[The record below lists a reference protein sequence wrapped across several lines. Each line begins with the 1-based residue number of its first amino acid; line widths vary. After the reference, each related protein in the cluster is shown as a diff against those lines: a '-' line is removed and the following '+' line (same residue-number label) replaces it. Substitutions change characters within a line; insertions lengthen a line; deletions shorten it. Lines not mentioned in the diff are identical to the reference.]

1 MALMMVRA
9 WIAAL
14 AVPIA
19 TGTATSG
26 CGSTATSTDEVPTVV
41 ASFYPLAFVAEWVGG
56 PDVQVVDLTP
66 PGVESHDL
74 ELTPRQVGDIA
85 SADLVVYQKGF
96 QPAVDDAVEQNAS
109 GIELDIT
116 EIASLDD
123 LTGDPHV
130 WLDPTRF
137 AAITQEVADALGDVA
152 PAKAD
157 AIQGR
162 ADELVGE
169 LTALDEEFQAGLA
182 NCERQVVVT
191 THEAFG
197 YLGDR
202 YGLDF
207 VGISGP
213 EGDAEVSPARLRE
226 VQDVIEN
233 WNVTTVFSERLAS
246 PEVADTLAADLGTT
260 TAILDP
266 IEGLTEETEGED
278 YLTLMRTNLGALRK
292 ANGCT

>member
-1 MALMMVRA
+1 MALMIVRA

-14 AVPIA
+14 AGAIA
-19 TGTATSG
+19 TGTSASG
-26 CGSTATSTDEVPTVV
+26 CGSTATSIDEVPTVV
-41 ASFYPLAFVAEWVGG
+41 ASFYPLAFVAERVGG

-74 ELTPRQVGDIA
+74 ELTPRQVTDIA

-109 GIELDIT
+109 GTELDIT
-116 EIASLDD
+116 EVASLDD

-137 AAITQEVADALGDVA
+137 AAITQEVADALGDVV

-169 LTALDEEFQAGLA
+169 LTALDEEFRAGLA
-182 NCERQVVVT
+182 VCERQVVVT

-213 EGDAEVSPARLRE
+213 EGEAEVSPARLRE

-233 WNVTTVFSERLAS
+233 GNVTTVFTERLVS

-266 IEGLTEETEGED
+266 IEGLTEDTEGED
-278 YLTLMRTNLGALRK
+278 YLTLMRANLGALRR

>member
-14 AVPIA
+14 AVAIA
-19 TGTATSG
+19 TGTSTSG
-26 CGSTATSTDEVPTVV
+26 CGPTATSTDEVPTVV
-41 ASFYPLAFVAEWVGG
+41 ASFYPLAFAAERVGG

-74 ELTPRQVGDIA
+74 ELTPRQVNDIA
-85 SADLVVYQKGF
+85 NADLVVYLKGF

-109 GIELDIT
+109 GTELDIT
-116 EIASLDD
+116 EVVSQDD

-137 AAITQEVADALGDVA
+137 AAITQEVADALGDVV

-169 LTALDEEFQAGLA
+169 LTALDEEFRAGLA

-213 EGDAEVSPARLRE
+213 EGEAEVSPARLRE

-233 WNVTTVFSERLAS
+233 GNVTTVFTERLVS

-266 IEGLTEETEGED
+266 IEGLTEDTEDED
-278 YLTLMRTNLGALRK
+278 YLTLMRANLGALRK
-292 ANGCT
+292 ANGCM

>member
-9 WIAAL
+9 WLAAL
-14 AVPIA
+14 AVAIA

-26 CGSTATSTDEVPTVV
+26 CGSAATSTDEVPTVV

-56 PDVQVVDLTP
+56 PDVHVVDLTP

-116 EIASLDD
+116 EVASLDD

>member
-233 WNVTTVFSERLAS
+233 WKVTTVFSERLAS

>member
-14 AVPIA
+14 AVAIA

-116 EIASLDD
+116 EVASLDD

-266 IEGLTEETEGED
+266 IEGLTKETEGED

>member
-1 MALMMVRA
+1 MMVRA

-14 AVPIA
+14 AVAIA
-19 TGTATSG
+19 TGTSTSG

-56 PDVQVVDLTP
+56 PDVQVVGLTP

-96 QPAVDDAVEQNAS
+96 QPAVDEAVEQNAS
-109 GIELDIT
+109 GTELDIT
-116 EIASLDD
+116 EVASLDD

-169 LTALDEEFQAGLA
+169 LTALDEEFRAGLA

-233 WNVTTVFSERLAS
+233 GNVTTVFTERLVS

-266 IEGLTEETEGED
+266 IEGLTEDTEGED
-278 YLTLMRTNLGALRK
+278 YLTLMRANLGALRK

>member
-14 AVPIA
+14 AGAIA
-19 TGTATSG
+19 TGTSTSG

-41 ASFYPLAFVAEWVGG
+41 ASFFPLAFVAEWVGG

-96 QPAVDDAVEQNAS
+96 QPAVDEAVEQNAS
-109 GIELDIT
+109 GTELDIT
-116 EIASLDD
+116 EVASLDD

-137 AAITQEVADALGDVA
+137 AAITREVADALGDVA

-169 LTALDEEFQAGLA
+169 LTALDEEFRAGLA

-233 WNVTTVFSERLAS
+233 GNVTTVFTERLVS

-266 IEGLTEETEGED
+266 IEGLTEDTEGED

>member
-1 MALMMVRA
+1 MALMIVRA

-14 AVPIA
+14 AGAIA
-19 TGTATSG
+19 TGTSASG
-26 CGSTATSTDEVPTVV
+26 CGSTATSIDEVPTVV
-41 ASFYPLAFVAEWVGG
+41 ASFYPLAFVAERVGG

-74 ELTPRQVGDIA
+74 ELTPRQVTDIA

-109 GIELDIT
+109 GTELDIT
-116 EIASLDD
+116 EVASLDD

-137 AAITQEVADALGDVA
+137 AAITQEVADALGDVV

-169 LTALDEEFQAGLA
+169 LTALDEEFRAGLA

-213 EGDAEVSPARLRE
+213 EGEAEVSPARLRE

-233 WNVTTVFSERLAS
+233 GNVTTVFTERLVS

-266 IEGLTEETEGED
+266 IEGLTEDTEGED
-278 YLTLMRTNLGALRK
+278 YLTLMRANLGALRR

>member
-1 MALMMVRA
+1 MMVRA

-14 AVPIA
+14 AVAIA
-19 TGTATSG
+19 TGTSTSG
-26 CGSTATSTDEVPTVV
+26 CESTATSTDEVPTVV
-41 ASFYPLAFVAEWVGG
+41 ASFFPLAFVAEWVGG

-96 QPAVDDAVEQNAS
+96 QPAVDEAVEQNAS
-109 GIELDIT
+109 GTELDIT
-116 EIASLDD
+116 EVASLDD

-130 WLDPTRF
+130 WLDPTRL

-169 LTALDEEFQAGLA
+169 LTALDEEFRAGLA

-233 WNVTTVFSERLAS
+233 GNVTTVFTERLVS

-266 IEGLTEETEGED
+266 IEGLTEDTEGED

-292 ANGCT
+292 ANGCK

>member
-1 MALMMVRA
+1 MIVRA

-14 AVPIA
+14 AVALA
-19 TGTATSG
+19 TGTFTSG

-109 GIELDIT
+109 GTELDIT
-116 EIASLDD
+116 EVASLDD

-137 AAITQEVADALGDVA
+137 AAITQEVADALGDVV

-169 LTALDEEFQAGLA
+169 LTALDEEFRAGLA

-197 YLGDR
+197 YLGGR

-233 WNVTTVFSERLAS
+233 GNVTTVFTERLVS

-266 IEGLTEETEGED
+266 IEGLTEDTEGED

-292 ANGCT
+292 ANGCM

>member
-1 MALMMVRA
+1 MMVRA

-14 AVPIA
+14 AVAIA
-19 TGTATSG
+19 TGTSIPG

-56 PDVQVVDLTP
+56 PDVQVVGLTP

-96 QPAVDDAVEQNAS
+96 QPAVDEAVEQNAS
-109 GIELDIT
+109 GTELDIT
-116 EIASLDD
+116 EVASLDD

-137 AAITQEVADALGDVA
+137 AAITQEVADAVGDVA

-169 LTALDEEFQAGLA
+169 LTALDEEFRAGLA

-233 WNVTTVFSERLAS
+233 GNVTTVFTERLVS

-266 IEGLTEETEGED
+266 IEGLTEDTEGED
-278 YLTLMRTNLGALRK
+278 YLTLMRANLGALRK

>member
-1 MALMMVRA
+1 MALMMIRA

-14 AVPIA
+14 AVAIA
-19 TGTATSG
+19 TGTSTSG

-41 ASFYPLAFVAEWVGG
+41 ASFYPLAFAAERVGG

-74 ELTPRQVGDIA
+74 ELTPRQVNDIA

-109 GIELDIT
+109 GTELDIT
-116 EIASLDD
+116 EVVSQDD

-137 AAITQEVADALGDVA
+137 AAITQEVADALGDVV

-169 LTALDEEFQAGLA
+169 LTALDEEFRAGLA

-197 YLGDR
+197 YLGNR
-202 YGLDF
+202 FGLDF

-213 EGDAEVSPARLRE
+213 EGEAEVSPARLRE
-226 VQDVIEN
+226 VQDVIKN
-233 WNVTTVFSERLAS
+233 GNVTTVFTERLVS

-266 IEGLTEETEGED
+266 IEGLTEDTEGED
-278 YLTLMRTNLGALRK
+278 YLTLMRANLGALRK
-292 ANGCT
+292 ANGCM

>member
-1 MALMMVRA
+1 MMVRA

-14 AVPIA
+14 AVATA

-26 CGSTATSTDEVPTVV
+26 CGSAATSTDEVPTVV

-116 EIASLDD
+116 EVASLDD

-246 PEVADTLAADLGTT
+246 PEVTDTLAADLGTT

>member
-1 MALMMVRA
+1 MALMIVRA

-14 AVPIA
+14 AVAIA
-19 TGTATSG
+19 TGTSTSG
-26 CGSTATSTDEVPTVV
+26 CASTAASTDEVPTVV
-41 ASFYPLAFVAEWVGG
+41 TSFYPLAFVAEWVGG

-116 EIASLDD
+116 EVASLDD

-266 IEGLTEETEGED
+266 IEGLTKETEGED

>member
-1 MALMMVRA
+1 MMVRA

-14 AVPIA
+14 AVAIA
-19 TGTATSG
+19 TGTSTSG
-26 CGSTATSTDEVPTVV
+26 CGSTATSTDDDIPTVV
-41 ASFYPLAFVAEWVGG
+41 ASFYPLAFVAERVGG

-66 PGVESHDL
+66 PSVESHDL

-116 EIASLDD
+116 EVASLDD

-137 AAITQEVADALGDVA
+137 AAITQEVADALGDVV
-152 PAKAD
+152 PAKAG
-157 AIQGR
+157 AIRGR

-169 LTALDEEFQAGLA
+169 LTALDEEFRAGLA

-213 EGDAEVSPARLRE
+213 EGEAEVSPARLRE

-233 WNVTTVFSERLAS
+233 GNVTTVFTERLVS

-266 IEGLTEETEGED
+266 IEGLTEDTEGED
-278 YLTLMRTNLGALRK
+278 YLTLMRANLGALRK